1 MKGSYFLVFVF
12 FFTSMLSNELLAQ
25 DEQQKKKEIFFG
37 IGPSAYKGDLN
48 DSFEKWSMVFHA
60 GIKFNR
66 FKKVNGNFALTIG
79 SITGQ
84 NINYS
89 YEDGSVPTP
98 SPNRFFTSKLVGLN
112 YEFHYNFIN
121 SEKVKVYASQGI
133 GVLRFNPQDEFNDS
147 LVDQLFSRAT
157 NETYGTITLMLP
169 TQIGVL
175 YILPNDY
182 SVGVQAGYVNTL
194 TDYLDNISAWGNK
207 KGNDNIFSVKFEIH
221 IPVSF

>member
-1 MKGSYFLVFVF
+1 MV
-12 FFTSMLSNELLAQ
+12 SNELLAQ
-25 DEQQKKKEIFFG
+25 DEQEKKKEIFFG
-37 IGPSAYKGDLN
+37 IGPSAYKGDLS
-48 DSFEKWSMVFHA
+48 DGFDKWSMIFHV

-89 YEDGSVPTP
+89 YEDGSLPAP
-98 SPNRFFTSKLVGLN
+98 SPNRFFTTKLVGLN
-112 YEFHYNFIN
+112 YELHYNFIN

-133 GVLRFNPQDEFNDS
+133 GVLRFNPQDEYNDS
-147 LVDQLFSRAT
+147 LVDQLFSRAA
-157 NETYGTITLMLP
+157 NETYGTITLLLP
-169 TQIGVL
+169 TQVGVL